1 MSTLYLTDLDGTL
14 LRPDA
19 TLSPD
24 DARRIN
30 RLTAAG
36 VRISFATARTVRS
49 AAPIL
54 SAVDFTH
61 PGCAPVAL
69 MNGTMLRDMA
79 RGVYVAVER
88 FSQEAARAVLASLTA
103 FGEPFVYVCDP
114 DAPVLGDPLTT
125 WYRDLANDAMR
136 RFRDERVSRWGKP
149 FFRFRSADEL
159 PGATVYFCQLGS
171 EDPIRRADE
180 ALDGIPGIRRTA
192 YPDAYEPGL
201 WYLEVFPETASKRRA
216 VEFLRAYTGCARV
229 VAFGDNRNDLA
240 MFEAADL
247 AVAVTNAADEVRAM
261 ADAVT
266 ENVVA
271 WIERDAGAEQ
281 SNL

>member
-1 MSTLYLTDLDGTL
+1 MSTLYLSDLDGTL
-14 LRPDA
+14 LAPDA

-49 AAPIL
+49 VASIL
-54 SAVDFTH
+54 SDIDFSS

-69 MNGTMLRDMA
+69 MNGTMIRDMA

-88 FSQEAARAVLASLTA
+88 FSDDDARAVLDCLTR
-103 FGEPFVYVCDP
+103 FGEPFVYVCSP

-125 WYRDLANDAMR
+125 WYRDAANEAMR
-136 RFRDERVSRWGKP
+136 RFRDERIRRYGKP
-149 FFRFRSADEL
+149 FFRFRTADEL
-159 PGATVYFCQLGS
+159 PGDTVYFCQLDA
-171 EDPIRRADE
+171 EEPIRQADA
-180 ALDGIPGIRRTA
+180 ALDGIPGIRRTS

-201 WYLEVFPETASKRRA
+201 WYLEVFPETASKRHA
-216 VEFLRAYTGCARV
+216 VEFLRRYTGCARV
-229 VAFGDNRNDLA
+229 VAFGDNRNDLP

-247 AVAVTNAADEVRAM
+247 AVAVTNAPEDVRRM
-261 ADAVT
+261 ADDVT
-266 ENVVA
+266 DSVVG
-271 WIERDAGAEQ
+271 WIERDAE
-281 SNL
+281 